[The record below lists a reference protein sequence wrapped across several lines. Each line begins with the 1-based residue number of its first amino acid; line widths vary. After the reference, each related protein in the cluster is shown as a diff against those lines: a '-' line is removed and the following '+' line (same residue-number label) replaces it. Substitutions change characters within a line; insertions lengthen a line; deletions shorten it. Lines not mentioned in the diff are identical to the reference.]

1 MNIFELRD
9 KILQIERNTVNY
21 SSLKNKLPELK
32 EDINIKQ
39 KIFEENK
46 LKLEILEKN
55 SLTNSFKKITHS
67 YNEELYTQKENLFRA
82 KSDYECA
89 LIKYNQLISDIS
101 RLDERLNRLDTYL
114 ENYNEK
120 FSIIKKQY
128 ALSAPYNSLYEN
140 LSEEKI
146 KIEEIRSL
154 INDTNNLEI
163 NFKNT
168 IELIERAEVWG
179 NFGGLVAVLDRELKM
194 SKAGDSLKNIKIDL
208 ENIKSK
214 LIKINKYINFKNSNN
229 TDLLKSRA
237 EVHNL
242 NLTKTNEN
250 NENKKINKDIQCP
263 INIVAEII
271 LDDFLK
277 ISKISRFVVYDKIKL
292 ILEQVKLNLQETLM
306 FKEELT
312 NLFESQQKNIYKKER
327 SIEYK
332 IIDENLSK

>member
-55 SLTNSFKKITHS
+55 SLTNSLKKITHS
-67 YNEELYTQKENLFRA
+67 YNKELYTQKENLFRA

-229 TDLLKSRA
+229 TDLLKSRE

-312 NLFESQQKNIYKKER
+312 NVFENQQKNIYKKER

>member
-1 MNIFELRD
+1 VNIFELRD

-179 NFGGLVAVLDRELKM
+179 IFGGLVAVLDRELKM

-229 TDLLKSRA
+229 TDLLKSRE
-237 EVHNL
+237 EVNNL

-312 NLFESQQKNIYKKER
+312 NVFENQQKNIYKKER

>member
-214 LIKINKYINFKNSNN
+214 LIKINKYINFKNSKN
-229 TDLLKSRA
+229 TDLLKSK
-237 EVHNL
+237 EENNNL

-250 NENKKINKDIQCP
+250 NENNEINEDIQCP

-271 LDDFLK
+271 LDDFLN

-292 ILEQVKLNLQETLM
+292 ILEQVKLNLQETLT

-312 NLFESQQKNIYKKER
+312 NVFENQQKNIYKKER

>member
-1 MNIFELRD
+1 VNIFELRD

-128 ALSAPYNSLYEN
+128 AHSAPYNSLYEN

-229 TDLLKSRA
+229 TDLLKSRE
-237 EVHNL
+237 EVNNL

-312 NLFESQQKNIYKKER
+312 NVFENQQKNIYKKER

>member
-229 TDLLKSRA
+229 TDLLKSRE
-237 EVHNL
+237 EVNNL